1 AAFATGADIRL
12 QTTPTVGEQE
22 ASDYSAHLR
31 TLSGVQAV
39 SGVYRTNAS
48 MLVDRGLQGVD
59 MLGVDPSTF
68 AAVTESTSWRT
79 DYAAQSLPALMA
91 QLRAHQSNLE
101 AGSQAHPMWAI
112 VSETLAR
119 QSRLKVGDRFQAI
132 ISDISYTSTSFVVGA
147 IITQFPTLYPGS
159 APGGFM
165 ILDAHDLDGAITAHA
180 LANNSVFGSAA
191 GVNEFWLRTAGDLAS
206 DQMLIQ
212 TMKSQQA
219 NFSLTSVQSLREAVA
234 QAEANPVNGG
244 MRGLLLLGALAA
256 ALLAILGTLAQAIVA
271 ARQRS
276 RQFAVLRTLGM
287 ATRQL
292 GATLLSEQL
301 VVYLFGLLGG
311 TLLGLILLS
320 ATVPYLQFS
329 DALVDPS
336 TVGVPGYLLRI
347 NGLTTAAFYGA
358 LLLAFL
364 LALLI
369 TARFAARIGLAKTL
383 RIGED

>member
-1 AAFATGADIRL
+1 
-12 QTTPTVGEQE
+12 
-22 ASDYSAHLR
+22 
-31 TLSGVQAV
+31 
-39 SGVYRTNAS
+39 
-48 MLVDRGLQGVD
+48 

-101 AGSQAHPMWAI
+101 AGSQAHPLWTI
-112 VSETLAR
+112 VSETLAQR
-119 QSRLKVGDRFQAI
+119 AHLKVGDRFQVTLA
-132 ISDISYTSTSFVVGA
+132 DIGYKPTSAVVGA
-147 IITQFPTLYPGS
+147 IISNFPTLYPDN
-159 APGGFM
+159 APGGF
-165 ILDAHDLDGAITAHA
+165 LVFNAHDLTTTITSNAPPGTVIGA
-180 LANNSVFGSAA
+180 
-191 GVNEFWLRTAGDLAS
+191 NEFWLRTAGPLAN
-206 DQMLIQ
+206 DHNLMRTLDEQHFH
-212 TMKSQQA
+212 
-219 NFSLTSVQSLREAVA
+219 FSINAAQSYREAVA